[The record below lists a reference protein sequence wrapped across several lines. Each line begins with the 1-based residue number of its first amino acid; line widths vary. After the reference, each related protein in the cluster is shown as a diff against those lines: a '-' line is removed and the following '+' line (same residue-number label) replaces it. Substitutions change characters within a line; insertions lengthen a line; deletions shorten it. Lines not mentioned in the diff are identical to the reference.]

1 MFEFAIKVNDE
12 VVFED
17 LDPRTIIE
25 TVEVTDFAGAVIA
38 EIAVG
43 GKAGINLRFRTA
55 SLANR
60 PYAYLDVIN
69 SGAWKKACD
78 EYDAGAKLEVELS
91 DNMFSSDKQ

>member
-1 MFEFAIKVNDE
+1 MFEFKITVSDE
-12 VVFED
+12 TVYED

-25 TVEVTDFAGAVIA
+25 AVEVTDLAGAVIA
-38 EIAVG
+38 EIPVG

-69 SGAWKKACD
+69 SGAWQKACD
-78 EYDAGAKLEVELS
+78 EYDAAQKHEVTIT
-91 DNMFSSDKQ
+91 DKTFSADFA